1 MKSVIF
7 ASVCALA
14 LVGATASAA
23 TTGQADQRQR
33 ADARTSQSGQ
43 SAHFDDHARQTT
55 QDWYKQ
61 HQNNAP
67 VGLRSRDRLTSSQES
82 RLEVGKPIPR
92 DLRSHIHTAPRDLTR
107 QLPPPPPHHRYV
119 AVGGHVGLV
128 DDVSHVL
135 RDVIHLHGQ

>member
-14 LVGATASAA
+14 LVGTAASAA
-23 TTGQADQRQR
+23 NTRQADQRQR
-33 ADARTSQSGQ
+33 ADARSDQT
-43 SAHFDDHARQTT
+43 AHFDDHARQTT

-67 VGLRSRDRLTSSQES
+67 VGLRSRDRLTSAQES
-82 RLEVGKPIPR
+82 RLEVGKPIPQ
-92 DLRSHIHTAPRDLTR
+92 DLRARVHTAPRDLTR
-107 QLPPPPPHHRYV
+107 QLPPPPAHHRYV

-135 RDVIHLHGQ
+135 RDVIRLQGQ

>member
-23 TTGQADQRQR
+23 STGQAGQRQR
-33 ADARTSQSGQ
+33 AATPTSQSAQ

-67 VGLRSRDRLTSSQES
+67 VGLRSRDRLTPAQES
-82 RLEVGKPIPR
+82 RLEVGKPIPQ
-92 DLRSHIHTAPRDLTR
+92 DLRSRVHTAPRDLTR
-107 QLPPPPPHHRYV
+107 QLPPPPAHHRYV
-119 AVGGHVGLV
+119 AVGGHVGIV
-128 DDVSHVL
+128 NDVSHVL
-135 RDVIHLHGQ
+135 ADIVRLQK